1 MCIYR
6 LYEYTHGTPH
16 KSLASLQSP
25 SEACIW
31 ILISCWECVR
41 QDKVSNI
48 SLHLAAHLQD
58 IQTNLSWLPDLLS
71 YASWSVNT
79 YTHPFKGKIG
89 RHDRAPTSAGTTQA
103 TRAFIGD
110 PIPRYMKHDTHDVDV
125 AILQMNVLCVCW
137 LLKPEISEVMEKMAN
152 HVCS

>member
-1 MCIYR
+1 MCIYIYMIHTHLYTSTNNMCIYR

-31 ILISCWECVR
+31 ILISCWERVR
-41 QDKVSNI
+41 RDKVSNI

-58 IQTNLSWLPDLLS
+58 IQTNLSWLPDFLS

-103 TRAFIGD
+103 TRGS
-110 PIPRYMKHDTHDVDV
+110 PLQGIPFQGTWNM
-125 AILQMNVLCVCW
+125 IPMMLMLQSYLNVLCVC
-137 LLKPEISEVMEKMAN
+137 
-152 HVCS
+152 